1 MVATTS
7 PTSNIKQMATT
18 RRTNQDLFHL
28 FHLFL
33 PDPTIII
40 ISIISIASMF
50 AVGQSYYQQ
59 TLISKEMAGLE
70 IVVIPCWILA
80 RWSVQCTQL
89 SSQRWQ
95 SVSSLASGMR
105 EENGTLCWTSRG
117 DSLNSKRWRKN
128 RLCLLSFLFYL
139 HPRSLILTL
148 RCGMIQCCLVS
159 RCLNLSS
166 NLVHPTTTFRECW
179 IFPPQ
184 AFHKHAVNVR
194 SYSVCPTTQQLIT
207 DRVSRWPTPCS
218 CHISWMFQFFL
229 CILLLHPI
237 N

>member
-33 PDPTIII
+33 PDPTII

-80 RWSVQCTQL
+80 VVSPVHTTQQPAL
-89 SSQRWQ
+89 TERFI
-95 SVSSLASGMR
+95 ACIRMR
-105 EENGTLCWTSRG
+105 EENRTSLG
-117 DSLNSKRWRKN
+117 DSRTNEEWREN
-128 RLCLLSFLFYL
+128 RLCLQSFLFYL
-139 HPRSLILTL
+139 HPCSLILTL
-148 RCGMIQCCLVS
+148 RCGMIQCCLVL

-166 NLVHPTTTFRECW
+166 NLVHPMTFRECL

-184 AFHKHAVNVR
+184 ASHKHAVKVR
-194 SYSVCPTTQQLIT
+194 SYSVCHTTQQLIT
-207 DRVSRWPTPCS
+207 YRVSRWPTPCS
-218 CHISWMFQFFL
+218 CHITLMFQSFL
-229 CILLLHPI
+229 CTLLLHPI